1 MEELEK
7 MAVVKLR
14 KYARTIEN
22 LPIKGREISRA
33 NKQEL
38 LEAIASVSLESSGD
52 TSDNRD
58 IPQED

>member
-1 MEELEK
+1 

-38 LEAIASVSLESSGD
+38 LEAIASVSLESNGESSD
-52 TSDNRD
+52 TGD